1 MTILFILAVTVFLG
15 DMIRER
21 FMTRWLQQNLQFLA
35 QQEEPQR
42 LVTGLQILRQFAP
55 PNVTIRENPH
65 PGSRGAMYY
74 GRSQQIVVA
83 TQDFDRSDFD
93 TVWRV
98 CHELRHPQQTTR
110 FWRRMRSLKIMGEIG
125 YGLSLACV
133 LGSHGMGLCSKVLQD
148 SALPLFVLASLSYFF
163 RRYATGVG
171 CNISNAFDLAAMRIG
186 NRNRPLEA

>member
-35 QQEEPQR
+35 QQEKSPKR
-42 LVTGLQILRQFAP
+42 LTGLQILRQFAP
-55 PNVTIRENPH
+55 PNVAIRENSH
-65 PGSRGAMYY
+65 SGSRGATYY

-93 TVWRV
+93 TVWRA

-110 FWRRMRSLKIMGEIG
+110 FWQRMHSLKIMGEIG
-125 YGLSLACV
+125 YGLSLGCV
-133 LGSHGMGLCSKVLQD
+133 LGSHGMGLFSIVLRD
-148 SALPLFVLASLSYFF
+148 SALPLFVLTSLSYFF
-163 RRYATGVG
+163 GDMLPEWEP
-171 CNISNAFDLAAMRIG
+171 S
-186 NRNRPLEA
+186 